1 MRGKIL
7 SLVLAVFASSA
18 SAQDRIFD
26 SATFLDSVL
35 DKTLGLAL
43 FGVRLRIYE
52 DGRIEGKGFGRLVTG
67 LWRWE
72 EGYFCRTLAWGTRD
86 LGPNCQEVVLDFG
99 KIEFTS
105 DRGTGRSARFSLK

>member
-18 SAQDRIFD
+18 SAQDRILD

-43 FGVRLRIYE
+43 FGVQLRIYE

-86 LGPNCQEVVLDFG
+86 LEPNCQEVVLDFG